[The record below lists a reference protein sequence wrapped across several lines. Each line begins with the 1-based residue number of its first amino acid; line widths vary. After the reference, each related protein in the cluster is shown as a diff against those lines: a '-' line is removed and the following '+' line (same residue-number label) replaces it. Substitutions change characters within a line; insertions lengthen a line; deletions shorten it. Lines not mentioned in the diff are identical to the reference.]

1 MIQFP
6 KVTSLILTE
15 CMVTGMFKPGE
26 KEMLSWNIT
35 VSKDIFNKICQG
47 RYYINKSRM
56 LVHSRFVTCSV
67 TMVFHEIVSRIF

>member
-6 KVTSLILTE
+6 KVTSLIHTE

-47 RYYINKSRM
+47 RYYI
-56 LVHSRFVTCSV
+56 
-67 TMVFHEIVSRIF
+67 